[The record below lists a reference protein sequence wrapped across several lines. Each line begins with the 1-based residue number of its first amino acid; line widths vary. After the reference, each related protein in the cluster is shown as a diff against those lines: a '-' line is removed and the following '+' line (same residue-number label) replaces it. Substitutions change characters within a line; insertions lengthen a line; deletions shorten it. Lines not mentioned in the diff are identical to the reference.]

1 MIGIRSMEDEL
12 ILVNED
18 DIAIGTM
25 PKLLAHQLGRLH
37 RAFSIFVF
45 NEQNEL
51 LIQQRAPHKYHS
63 SGQWANTCCSH
74 PKPNE
79 ETQSAAERRLQEEL
93 GFTTSLTHVGSL
105 IYRADVNGGL
115 IEHEY
120 DHLYIGHYNKMVYP
134 NVEEV
139 SSIRWISISKLI
151 YEVNQQPDI
160 FTPWFKKIL
169 TKYPSLN
176 FNRD

>member
-1 MIGIRSMEDEL
+1 MEISQMEDEL

-18 DIAIGTM
+18 DVAIGTM

-37 RAFSIFVF
+37 RAFSIFIF
-45 NEQNEL
+45 NDQNEL
-51 LIQQRAPHKYHS
+51 LIQRRAFHKYHS
-63 SGQWANTCCSH
+63 AGQWANSCCSH

-79 ETQSAAERRLQEEL
+79 DTHKAAERRLQEEL
-93 GFTTSLTHVGSL
+93 GFVTPLTHVGSF
-105 IYRADVNGGL
+105 IYQADVSGGL

-120 DHLYIGHYNKMVYP
+120 DHLYIGYYNKMIQP

-139 SSIRWISISKLI
+139 ASVRWVAISQLLH
-151 YEVNQQPDI
+151 EVNQQPDI

-169 TKYPSLN
+169 SNYPSLN
-176 FNRD
+176 FN